1 MSIPS
6 RPRKGIFPARN
17 DWQCSTY
24 WALLWWKHLSWLKL
38 LAMANLLLVMETY
51 LPVTATLLTVMEM
64 FQLVMET
71 LLRATGSQRVHTLYP
86 L

>member
-1 MSIPS
+1 
-6 RPRKGIFPARN
+6 
-17 DWQCSTY
+17 
-24 WALLWWKHLSWLKL
+24 LSWLKL